1 MRILFSLTSIIF
13 VTGISPTMG
22 AEAGMPQLNPEFWIA
37 QIFWL
42 VIIFITLYVI
52 IWKLVLPKISDSIE
66 NRKSRLINDLNETQ
80 KLKENAET
88 KLNEYNKIIQDSKSA
103 AKKIIEE
110 NKKKLDKDIENKK
123 QKFHIEIE
131 KELKS
136 VEKEIQNLR
145 KSSIADVNKIA
156 VEITGEVIKQMIGTT
171 VNASKIST
179 VVEEISK
186 RKLVGN
192 K

>member
-66 NRKSRLINDLNETQ
+66 NRKKHIINDLNEAQ
-80 KLKENAET
+80 KLKENAE
-88 KLNEYNKIIQDSKSA
+88 
-103 AKKIIEE
+103 
-110 NKKKLDKDIENKK
+110 KKL
-123 QKFHIEIE
+123 E
-131 KELKS
+131 KYQE
-136 VEKEIQNLR
+136 VIQESKNHNLR
-145 KSSIADVNKIA
+145 VD
-156 VEITGEVIKQMIGTT
+156 
-171 VNASKIST
+171 
-179 VVEEISK
+179 
-186 RKLVGN
+186 
-192 K
+192 

>member
-66 NRKSRLINDLNETQ
+66 NRKKHIINDLNEAQ
-80 KLKENAET
+80 KLKENAEK
-88 KLNEYNKIIQDSKSA
+88 KLEKYQEVIQESKNQ
-103 AKKIIEE
+103 AKKVLMGS
-110 NKKKLDKDIENKK
+110 NKKLEDDIEKK
-123 QKFHIEIE
+123 RNN
-131 KELKS
+131 LK
-136 VEKEIQNLR
+136 K
-145 KSSIADVNKIA
+145 K
-156 VEITGEVIKQMIGTT
+156 
-171 VNASKIST
+171 
-179 VVEEISK
+179 
-186 RKLVGN
+186 
-192 K
+192 

>member
-66 NRKSRLINDLNETQ
+66 NRKKHIINDLNEAQ
-80 KLKENAET
+80 KLKENAEK
-88 KLNEYNKIIQDSKSA
+88 KLEKYQEVIQESKNQ
-103 AKKIIEE
+103 AKKVLMGS
-110 NKKKLDKDIENKK
+110 NKKLEDDIEKK
-123 QKFHIEIE
+123 
-131 KELKS
+131 KEQF
-136 VEKEIQNLR
+136 EKEIESELFKSEQQITKFK
-145 KSSIADVNKIA
+145 KSSIEHINKIA
-156 VEITGEVIKQMIGTT
+156 VDLSNEIIK
-171 VNASKIST
+171 ST
-179 VVEEISK
+179 LGYEINMSSLKAIVEEISK
-186 RKLVGN
+186 KESKKYL
-192 K
+192 